1 MWGESTIKHII
12 SIYSYNNSGIGIIIP
27 NSQVV
32 KLRSRKVKQLLVW
45 AYVVTSDLVDEIRA
59 H

>member
-1 MWGESTIKHII
+1 MGEEESGWGGHS
-12 SIYSYNNSGIGIIIP
+12 YSYNNCGIGIITS

-32 KLRSRKVKQLLVW
+32 KLRSRKVKQLFVW
-45 AYVVTSDLVDEIRA
+45 AYVVIGDPVDKIHA